1 MHKIGL
7 ESRRLPGKVV
17 GSKYVCDAAGTGTKA
32 DQSVET
38 IRGA

>member
-1 MHKIGL
+1 M
-7 ESRRLPGKVV
+7 RWRWPGKVAR
-17 GSKYVCDAAGTGTKA
+17 SKYMCNAAGTGTKA